1 MKIVVISDTHGNL
14 SRLDEVLKKEGEVD
28 MILHCG
34 DICGD
39 EENLRRRTGVI
50 AVQIVAGNMDFDG
63 YSPAYRLVD
72 LPFKHLAFMTHG
84 HRYGVNYGTE
94 MLEDEAE
101 SVAADIALYG
111 HTHVPDIHE
120 KNGIWVMNPGSL
132 AYPRQRDRRSSYGVI
147 EIKDESAPKLKIM
160 YI

>member
-14 SRLDEVLKKEGEVD
+14 SRLDEVMAKEGDID
-28 MILHCG
+28 MFLHCG

-39 EENLRRRTGVI
+39 EELLKNRTGVA
-50 AVQIVAGNMDFDG
+50 AVQIVAGNMDFNG

-72 LPFKHLAFMTHG
+72 LPYKHLAFMTHG

-94 MLEDEAE
+94 MLEDEAA

-111 HTHVPDIHE
+111 HTHVPEIHK
-120 KNGIWVMNPGSL
+120 KNGLWVMNPGSL
-132 AYPRQRDRRSSYGVI
+132 AYPRQRDRRCSYGVI
-147 EIKDESAPKLKIM
+147 ELEEKEEPKLKIM

>member
-14 SRLDEVLKKEGEVD
+14 SRLADILNKEGDVD

-39 EENLRRRTGVI
+39 EELLKRKTGVT
-50 AVQIVAGNMDFDG
+50 AVLTVAGNMDFNG

-72 LPFKHLAFMTHG
+72 LPGKHLAFMTHG
-84 HRYGVNYGTE
+84 HRYGVNYSTE

-111 HTHVPDIHE
+111 HTHIPEIHK

-132 AYPRQRDRRSSYGVI
+132 AYPRQRDHRASYGVI
-147 EIKDESAPKLKIM
+147 MIDENNALELKIM

>member
-14 SRLDEVLKKEGEVD
+14 SRLSEVMSKEGSVD
-28 MILHCG
+28 MLLHCG

-39 EENLRRRTGVI
+39 EELLRQRTGVT
-50 AVQIVAGNMDFDG
+50 AVQIVAGNMDFNG
-63 YSPAYRLVD
+63 YSPNYRLVD
-72 LPFKHLAFMTHG
+72 LPYKHLAFMTHG

-94 MLEDEAE
+94 MLEDEAN

-111 HTHVPDIHE
+111 HTHIPEIHK
-120 KNGIWVMNPGSL
+120 KNGLWVMNPGSL
-132 AYPRQRDRRSSYGVI
+132 SYPRQRDRRYSYGVI
-147 EIKDESAPKLKIM
+147 ELDEAKEPQLKIM